1 MMINRY
7 AAATLVG
14 AGALLIGGGV
24 AVAGPGDGDRGARC
38 DERLAKI
45 AEERGVSVEQLEADI
60 EARLL
65 ARIDAA
71 EKAGR
76 ISSERATK
84 LRERVSEGNLCQGAR
99 HARGRIAARGMMRAA
114 AEFLGLDREELREQ
128 LPGNSLADLAK
139 KQGKSVDA
147 LKAAMVAPAK
157 ERLAKAVSR
166 RPHHTGSSRRRA
178 REARDACRQA
188 RIEDVREEIAMRK
201 TGIRS
206 RGFRSLADAGGT
218 SLFPQTPS
226 TGPLRGQGA
235 SRLP

>member
-1 MMINRY
+1 MRAHWEETKGDWEEMKINRY
-7 AAATLVG
+7 AAAVLAG
-14 AGALLIGGGV
+14 AGALLIGGGI

-45 AEERGVSVEQLEADI
+45 AEERGVSVEQLEANI

-76 ISSERATK
+76 ISSERAAK
-84 LRERVSEGNLCQGAR
+84 LRERISEGNLCQGAR

-114 AEFLGLDREELREQ
+114 AEFLGLDHEELHEQ

-139 KQGKSVDA
+139 KQVKSVDA

-157 ERLAKAVSR
+157 ERLAKAVAEGR
-166 RPHHTGSSRRRA
+166 IK
-178 REARDACRQA
+178 QA
-188 RIEDVREEIAMRK
+188 QADEVLEKLEM
-201 TGIRS
+201 
-206 RGFRSLADAGGT
+206 LADK
-218 SLFPQTPS
+218 L
-226 TGPLRGQGA
+226 A
-235 SRLP
+235 SKTFEKR

>member
-1 MMINRY
+1 MCAQTGKERKEIGEEMMINRY

-45 AEERGVSVEQLEADI
+45 AEERGVSVEQLEANI

-157 ERLAKAVSR
+157 ERLAKAVSDGR
-166 RPHHTGSSRRRA
+166 IT
-178 REARDACRQA
+178 QA
-188 RIEDVREEIAMRK
+188 RVDDVLEKLEM
-201 TGIRS
+201 
-206 RGFRSLADAGGT
+206 LADK
-218 SLFPQTPS
+218 L
-226 TGPLRGQGA
+226 A
-235 SRLP
+235 SKTFEKR